1 MFFDIDKRLTISFGN
16 QDATFEEVEHAAE
29 LARVKEF
36 IADLTEGYDT
46 IVGERGVG
54 LSGGQKQRIA
64 LARLFLANPKIMI
77 LDDTTSAVDIETEQK
92 IRESIKQQS
101 QGHTT
106 FIISHRISSF
116 ENCDL
121 ILVIQNGEI
130 AQMGTNEE
138 LLSKPGYYY
147 DVYLEQN
154 YGKK

>member
-1 MFFDIDKRLTISFGN
+1 MRTAVEAGRVN

-36 IADLTEGYDT
+36 IGDLTDGYDT

-92 IRESIKQQS
+92 IRQSIKEQS
-101 QGHTT
+101 KGHTA

-121 ILVIQNGEI
+121 VLVIKDGEI
-130 AQMGTNEE
+130 AQQGTNEE
-138 LLSKPGYYY
+138 LLAQDGYYR
-147 DVYLEQN
+147 DVYIEQK
-154 YGKK
+154 GL

>member
-1 MFFDIDKRLTISFGN
+1 
-16 QDATFEEVEHAAE
+16 
-29 LARVKEF
+29 
-36 IADLTEGYDT
+36 
-46 IVGERGVG
+46 
-54 LSGGQKQRIA
+54 
-64 LARLFLANPKIMI
+64 MI

-92 IRESIKQQS
+92 IRQSIKQQS
-101 QGHTT
+101 KGHTT

-121 ILVIQNGEI
+121 VLVIQDGQI

-138 LLSKPGYYY
+138 LLAQAGYYK